1 MSRFLKTL
9 AALALLALAP
19 ALAAAQGL
27 GQVSVDFVRADAKG
41 RHQIVVSAL
50 DPSGAPVTGL
60 EQAFAVQ
67 FDGQSVSRL
76 EAVAA
81 HTAWKSATVSVV
93 VDGSLLQ
100 KDALVAVQDAL
111 TALGHSLSGDD
122 HLRVIAAGRKVRT
135 RESDAAGVPALV
147 KDLGSLGDAETPL
160 LYDGLYDAVKEASRL
175 DDARESVLLLITRG
189 ADGGSDHS
197 LLEVFALARTRT
209 RLTPVMVSVLGDEGT
224 AAESDRLQRLATHT
238 AGAYLRVA
246 SPVDLAAQ
254 LPGVLARGR
263 ERWVL
268 RFDAPAFDS
277 HASPHRIGLT
287 VTSGSEQRSAE
298 VAYAT
303 ADVLPAAWYTSLAL
317 WIVLGAFVLIGL
329 LAFVLT
335 RRRQRCL
342 LVHDGD
348 ADDGVWY
355 EVFVLPSTIGA
366 AAGNDLVLADNQVSR
381 NHAVLEGRGRNIEL
395 VDLNSENGTFVNG
408 ERISR
413 RVLADGDR
421 VALGP
426 DVHLIYEAR
435 G

>member
-1 MSRFLKTL
+1 MSGCLRTL
-9 AALALLALAP
+9 AALAALVLLP
-19 ALAAAQGL
+19 AMAAAQGL
-27 GQVSVDFVRADAKG
+27 GQVSVDFVRANAGG

-50 DPSGAPVTGL
+50 DPSGAPVAGL

-67 FDGQSVSRL
+67 FDGQGIARI
-76 EAVAA
+76 EAVPARKAWSAA
-81 HTAWKSATVSVV
+81 TISVV
-93 VDGSLLQ
+93 VDASLLQ
-100 KDALVAVQDAL
+100 KDALGAVQEAL
-111 TALGHSLSGDD
+111 AALGHELAGDD
-122 HLRVIAAGRKVRT
+122 HLRVVATGRKVRT
-135 RESDAAGVPALV
+135 RECDAAGVGALV
-147 KDLGSLGDAETPL
+147 KDLGELGDSETPL
-160 LYDGLYDAVKEASRL
+160 LYDGLYDAVKAASRL
-175 DDARESVLLLITRG
+175 GEERESVLLLITRG

-197 LLEVFALARTRT
+197 LLEVFALARTRA
-209 RLTPVMVSVLGDEGT
+209 RLTPVMVSVLGDVGT

-263 ERWVL
+263 DRWVL
-268 RFDAPAFDS
+268 RFDAPSFDAHTS
-277 HASPHRIGLT
+277 THRIGLT
-287 VTSGSEQRSAE
+287 VTSGSEQRATE
-298 VAYAT
+298 LAYAA
-303 ADVLPAAWYTSLAL
+303 ADVLPSPWYTSRAL
-317 WIVLGAFVLIGL
+317 WIVAGALIVIGL
-329 LAFVLT
+329 AAFVLT

-355 EVFVLPSTIGA
+355 EVFALPATLGA
-366 AAGNDLVLADNQVSR
+366 AAGNDLVLADAQVSR